1 VLGELIGLEVAPL
14 TAAALVGVLPPTNDS
29 PVPAPVLGE
38 AGPPAT

>member
-1 VLGELIGLEVAPL
+1 VLVELIGLEVNALAAPL
-14 TAAALVGVLPPTNDS
+14 LVGVLPPANDG